1 MMVNLMSLRR
11 GVDVRGALLLGFV
24 GTTVLTTI
32 MRASQAFG
40 LTRMDLPLLLGA
52 IVTPQ
57 RDRAK
62 IYGFLIHLVNGW
74 IFAFIYVAFFQYL
87 RRATWWLGAGV
98 GLVHA
103 LFVLVV
109 GLPAVPGFH
118 PRMASD
124 ATGPEPTHQLQP
136 PGFMAVNYGR
146 RTAIVTLLAHL
157 IFGSILGALYRVKR

>member
-1 MMVNLMSLRR
+1 MQLVRARR
-11 GVDVRGALLLGFV
+11 GIDPRGVLLLGFV

-40 LTRMDLPLLLGA
+40 LTRMDLPLMLGA
-52 IVTPQ
+52 MVTPQ

-62 IYGFLIHLVNGW
+62 VYGFLLHLVNGW
-74 IFAFIYVAFFQYL
+74 VFAFIYVAFFQYL
-87 RRATWWLGAGV
+87 RRATWWLGAMI

-124 ATGPEPTHQLQP
+124 AAGPEPTRQLQP

-146 RTAIVTLLAHL
+146 RTAIVTVLAHL
-157 IFGSILGALYRVKR
+157 IFGILLGALYRPKP

>member
-1 MMVNLMSLRR
+1 MVQMERQQRSVDTR
-11 GVDVRGALLLGFV
+11 GVLLLGFV

-40 LTRMDLPLLLGA
+40 LTRMDLPLMLGGM
-52 IVTPQ
+52 VTSN
-57 RDRAK
+57 RDHAK
-62 IYGFLIHLVNGW
+62 VYGFLIHLLNGW

-87 RRATWWLGAGV
+87 QRATWWLGAAV
-98 GLVHA
+98 GFVHA
-103 LFVLVV
+103 CFVLIV

-124 ATGPEPTHQLQP
+124 AVGPEPTRQLQP
-136 PGFMAVNYGR
+136 PGFMAKNYGH

-157 IFGSILGALYRVKR
+157 IFGSLLGAFYRLKP